1 MTHYLEADKD
11 DLYLLRYSGMCKPAC
26 EVANLTQLES
36 HTTRARTMIM
46 WRAAAGHIQ
55 WGLREVE
62 IMYQSTLDSI
72 SEAFDIFHYPISR
85 YMLDGR
91 AEIWEAGLAPLSV
104 REAVTCGIQEPL
116 PNVTGENTLLLAG
129 EGSISGD
136 RSLIENLR
144 MVLKL
149 AKITGAVWTVP
160 TGALAYSLGAR
171 AEARRQAEIVV
182 AGIRAANVK
191 TVIAD
196 GPETAWALQKIV
208 PALGLSLPNGV
219 VVRLLSEVIAK
230 NVKPGLRQAGKVFF
244 HDSRPA
250 YFLAEKLPNHRA
262 ILTGSRP
269 EEPDF
274 GEGLVY
280 TAPRKVLEGLGL
292 KFVTGTW
299 VRGLAKSCGADDGLW
314 LTYPDLAKGL
324 AQQRLEYASYLK
336 ADWIVT
342 DSPLCALWLSR
353 CRNSNSP
360 EVHWLPDLLLG

>member
-11 DLYLLRYSGMCKPAC
+11 DLYLLRYSGMCKPAG

-55 WGLREVE
+55 WGPREVE

-91 AEIWEAGLAPLSV
+91 AEIWEAGLTPQSI
-104 REAVTCGIQEPL
+104 REVVTCGIQDPL
-116 PNVTGENTLLLAG
+116 PKNKAEGTLLLAG
-129 EGSISGD
+129 EVSISGD
-136 RSLIENLR
+136 RSLIEKLR
-144 MVLKL
+144 LVLKL
-149 AKITGAVWTVP
+149 ANISGAVWTVP
-160 TGALAYSLGAR
+160 TGALPYSLGAR
-171 AEARRQAEIVV
+171 EEARRQAEIVV
-182 AGIRAANVK
+182 AGIQAANVK

-196 GPETAWALQKIV
+196 GPETAWALQKIY
-208 PALGLSLPNGV
+208 PALGVSLPNGV
-219 VVRLLSEVIAK
+219 EIKLLSEFIAEK
-230 NVKPGLRQAGKVFF
+230 LKPGLMKTGEVFF

-274 GEGLVY
+274 GEGPVY
-280 TAPRKVLEGLGL
+280 TAPRKLLEALGL

-342 DSPLCALWLSR
+342 DSPLCALWLAR
-353 CRNSNSP
+353 CRKSDSP
-360 EVHWLPDLLLG
+360 EVHWLPDLLMG